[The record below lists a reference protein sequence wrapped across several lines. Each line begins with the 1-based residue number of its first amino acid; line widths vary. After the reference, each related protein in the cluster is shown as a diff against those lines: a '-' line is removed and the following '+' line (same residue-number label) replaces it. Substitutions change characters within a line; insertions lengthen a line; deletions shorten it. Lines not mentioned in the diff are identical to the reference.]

1 MSTSTGT
8 TSSASVYTTPAFW
21 APESLK
27 RHREARQ
34 RSATVHQRYR
44 EFLALWRTPDP
55 DRPEV
60 AIAEEFLAKVP
71 AASEIQPG
79 RTSALTNFPNQ
90 LRWS

>member
-34 RSATVHQRYR
+34 RSATVQQRYR

-60 AIAEEFLAKVP
+60 RYRRGVSGES
-71 AASEIQPG
+71 ASSLRDST
-79 RTSALTNFPNQ
+79 RTH
-90 LRWS
+90 